1 VDPEIVVIIL
11 PFLFEKENINIVIT
25 MIINDIRYFSQNKE
39 KGREVGPNSGSTHS
53 YNEVKRSVFDLR

>member
-1 VDPEIVVIIL
+1 
-11 PFLFEKENINIVIT
+11 

-39 KGREVGPNSGSTHS
+39 KGREGGPISGSTHS